1 MSKEG
6 HGKMEFEAL
15 KRVTAEILGMDP
27 EEIAMDMTFLSDLG
41 ADSLDVYQIVKGVEE
56 ELDITI
62 PTENLYQIKT
72 VKEAV
77 ALIKSVKN

>member
-1 MSKEG
+1 
-6 HGKMEFEAL
+6 MEFEAL

>member
-1 MSKEG
+1 
-6 HGKMEFEAL
+6 MEFEAL

-77 ALIKSVKN
+77 ALIKSVKK

>member
-1 MSKEG
+1 MNKEG

-41 ADSLDVYQIVKGVEE
+41 VDSLDVYQIVKGVEE

-62 PTENLYQIKT
+62 PTENLYHIKT